1 MLNHFKQ
8 HKKNNTMKKQLAKSK
23 MEELIRELSFEE
35 ELLKLSEE
43 PFTKSVRA
51 QNILLLKCQISTLEF
66 IINE

>member
-1 MLNHFKQ
+1 
-8 HKKNNTMKKQLAKSK
+8 MKKQLAKSK